1 MEQLKIF
8 EHIEHLLASGN
19 EMTGFLYDREP
30 VTDIIREKKE
40 KGLISLET
48 GLNAMNFIGLV
59 PDSNWLKCLKIFVI
73 SHDIII
79 LKWLIGE
86 HIVQIEVNK
95 DKFQCYAYMDT
106 DDADE
111 QQIELQ
117 ENLKYISV
125 VLHVTRNHA
134 VTAEEGDSVYRI
146 IKDALDN
153 GYKVVL
159 DFDMIEIATMC
170 FFNDAIGKLYKFYS
184 SDELKERLILKNLN
198 QSDAKRLKYVTD
210 NAKEFYKEKKEVMED
225 LYNEKKVIYLSGK
238 IAGMDPYEC
247 ESYFDKAEQTVLEMY
262 SKYDKVEI
270 VNPYKLPRIQDSW
283 ADYII
288 RDLIILKSCD
298 VIAMLPNWENSPG
311 AKVERVFAEGC
322 GIEVIELYI

>member
-1 MEQLKIF
+1 M
-8 EHIEHLLASGN
+8 
-19 EMTGFLYDREP
+19 LY
-30 VTDIIREKKE
+30 
-40 KGLISLET
+40 
-48 GLNAMNFIGLV
+48 
-59 PDSNWLKCLKIFVI
+59 
-73 SHDIII
+73 
-79 LKWLIGE
+79 
-86 HIVQIEVNK
+86 
-95 DKFQCYAYMDT
+95 
-106 DDADE
+106 
-111 QQIELQ
+111 
-117 ENLKYISV
+117 
-125 VLHVTRNHA
+125 VTRSQA

-159 DFDMIEIATMC
+159 DFDLIEIATMC

-184 SDELKERLILKNLN
+184 SDELKERLMLKNLN

-210 NAKEFYKEKKEVMED
+210 NAKEFYKENKEVMED

-238 IAGMDPYEC
+238 IAGMDSQEC
-247 ESYFDKAEQTVLEMY
+247 ESYFEKAEQKVLEMY
-262 SKYDKVEI
+262 SKYDKIEI

-288 RDLIILKSCD
+288 RDLIILKACD
-298 VIAMLPNWENSPG
+298 VIAMLPNWDDSPG